1 MAVLKVRT
9 DIITSIIVIP
19 VGRAVILVIMYV
31 EIFKMD
37 VIVFFGIK
45 CHLTSRWPIV
55 SIIQVAKLILTI
67 SLSELSW
74 YWQYHSVRSKVDT
87 DNITQWDQRL
97 ILTISLSEI
106 KVDTDN
112 ITQWDQSW
120 YWHITQWD
128 QRLILTISLS
138 EIKGWYWQ
146 YYSVRSK
153 VDTDNITQWDQRKNI
168 QFTWILNPSVRSWY
182 TQFFV

>member
-9 DIITSIIVIP
+9 DIITSITVIL

-74 YWQYHSVRSKVDT
+74 YWQYHSVRSNVDT
-87 DNITQWDQRL
+87 DN
-97 ILTISLSEI
+97 
-106 KVDTDN
+106 
-112 ITQWDQSW
+112 
-120 YWHITQWD
+120 ITQWD

-153 VDTDNITQWDQRKNI
+153 VDTGNITQWDQRKNI

>member
-9 DIITSIIVIP
+9 DIITSITVIP

-106 KVDTDN
+106 KVDTD
-112 ITQWDQSW
+112 
-120 YWHITQWD
+120 
-128 QRLILTISLS
+128 ISLS

-146 YYSVRSK
+146 YHSVRSK
-153 VDTDNITQWDQRKNI
+153 VDTDNITQWDQRL
-168 QFTWILNPSVRSWY
+168 ILTILLSEIKGWYWQYHSVRSKKKY
-182 TQFFV
+182 SIYLNIKPKC